1 MDQHRKYA
9 YRYLLYWAMLD
20 IRPIR
25 WQPYKTQW
33 ISPSFWVQHI
43 RHVRELGELAEWL
56 HNMAAF
62 SCRDFI
68 GFNEQRFWK
77 EFERLRRVHPVI
89 SHYHSTFQNALTES
103 QTGRWP
109 SVEEQQKRDAS

>member
-9 YRYLLYWAMLD
+9 CRYLLYWAMLD

-25 WQPYKTQW
+25 WPPRGMRQICPFFW
-33 ISPSFWVQHI
+33 IQHL
-43 RHVRELGELAEWL
+43 RSLRQRGQLAEWL

-62 SCRDFI
+62 SCRDFADFDEQHFWGEYESLLVSCP
-68 GFNEQRFWK
+68 GFNYYRSI
-77 EFERLRRVHPVI
+77 FE
-89 SHYHSTFQNALTES
+89 NAVTES

-109 SVEEQQKRDAS
+109 GVEEQKKRDA